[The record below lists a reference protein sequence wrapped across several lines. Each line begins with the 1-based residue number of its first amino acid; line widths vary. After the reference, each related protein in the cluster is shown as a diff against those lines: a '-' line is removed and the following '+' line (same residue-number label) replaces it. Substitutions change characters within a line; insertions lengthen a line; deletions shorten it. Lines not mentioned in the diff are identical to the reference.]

1 MATIR
6 DVAAHAGVSTA
17 TVSYVLNGQG
27 AIPAET
33 RARVIAAVVAL
44 DYQPRH
50 AARALRGRS
59 RTLGISMASGYDRL
73 ADPAMAEVLAG
84 MAHEASQQGLALL
97 LIPRND
103 DVVRTCVMVAR
114 SGQVDGVLICDP
126 GADDARVDALHHAGV
141 MAVSLA
147 PQGDAWVMSDIA
159 HGMQLAVQH
168 LVGLGHRH
176 IALIAPDV
184 ALATSEWYV
193 DGFVVALERA
203 DLSVLDGGVVSG
215 GSREVDGEAAMLE
228 LMNAPELP
236 TAVIAASD
244 ELAYGA
250 MRVVR
255 DAGLVVGR
263 DVSLIG
269 FDDLPPAAYMQPPLT
284 TIRQPRFAMGET
296 AVRMLVA
303 QLAGAPAQT
312 QLLAPTLMVRASTGI
327 VG

>member
-6 DVAAHAGVSTA
+6 DVAARAGVSTA

-33 RARVIAAVVAL
+33 RARVMAAVVAL
-44 DYQPRH
+44 DYHPRH

-84 MAHEASQQGLALL
+84 MAHEASRQGLALL
-97 LIPRND
+97 LLPRND
-103 DVVRTCVMVAR
+103 DVARSCVAVAR

-126 GADDARVDALHHAGV
+126 GADDARVDALHQADIV
-141 MAVSLA
+141 AVSLA

-159 HGMQLAVQH
+159 TGMHLAVQH
-168 LVGLGHRH
+168 LVSLGHRR

-193 DGFVVALERA
+193 DGFVSALAVFALEM
-203 DLSVLDGGVVSG
+203 LDGGVVAG

-228 LMNAPELP
+228 LMNAPEAP

-250 MRVVR
+250 MRVIR

-263 DVSLIG
+263 DISLVG

-284 TIRQPRFAMGET
+284 AIRQPRFALGET

-303 QLAGAPAQT
+303 QLAGAPAQS
-312 QLLAPTLMVRASTGI
+312 QLLAPTLVVRASTGVI
-327 VG
+327 E